1 MNQCNDVKILK
12 RASLVFRSDT
22 GNIYF
27 GNLCLIQMLYSI
39 RDETREKINPGE
51 DDVNALESNQIISL
65 INIAAKSFLI

>member
-1 MNQCNDVKILK
+1 
-12 RASLVFRSDT
+12 
-22 GNIYF
+22 
-27 GNLCLIQMLYSI
+27 MLYSI